1 MQTKISMQDEM
12 QYRLASIEQTLK
24 FDPNQ
29 AVADAKF
36 FAWMSDSN
44 LLLARSYLLD
54 TLQRSAEAAQQR
66 QQALQSA
73 RMATGYT
80 NEREYYKGLLNCFK
94 HALLSGN
101 AAEASSWANVICK
114 SNQPVLTECYRYYL
128 PFYRALAALW
138 LGHPIPWS
146 TLQAPLEK
154 MQRYKQTYYPIGTVA
169 SLQAIEQGDC
179 NAAATAMDQ
188 MLQWH
193 YKKAGK
199 VGSFIYNDF
208 SGFICQ
214 SVTLLLICALW
225 RGLSIK
231 PLLQHNQQ
239 QLKLMPQDLMHR
251 PELAPSCRFVL
262 PVDFVPDYLLSAW
275 QQQRLA
281 GAR

>member
-29 AVADAKF
+29 AVADSKF
-36 FAWMSDSN
+36 FAWICDSN
-44 LLLARSYLLD
+44 LLLDRSYLLN
-54 TLQRSAEAAQQR
+54 TLQQSAEAAQQR
-66 QQALQSA
+66 HQALQSA
-73 RMATGYT
+73 RMATGYA
-80 NEREYYKGLLNCFK
+80 NELEYYTGLLNCFT

-101 AAEASSWANVICK
+101 AAEASSWAEVISK
-114 SNQPVLTECYRYYL
+114 STQPVIIENYL
-128 PFYRALAALW
+128 FYVPFYRALAALW
-138 LGHPIPWS
+138 LGQPIAWS

-154 MQRYKQTYYPIGTVA
+154 IQLYKKTYYPAGTVA
-169 SLQAIEQGDC
+169 ALQAIEQGDC

-199 VGSFIYNDF
+199 VSSFIYNGF
-208 SGFICQ
+208 TGFICQ

-231 PLLQHNQQ
+231 PLLQHHQQ
-239 QLKLMPQDLMHR
+239 QLKLMPHDLMHR

-281 GAR
+281 GD